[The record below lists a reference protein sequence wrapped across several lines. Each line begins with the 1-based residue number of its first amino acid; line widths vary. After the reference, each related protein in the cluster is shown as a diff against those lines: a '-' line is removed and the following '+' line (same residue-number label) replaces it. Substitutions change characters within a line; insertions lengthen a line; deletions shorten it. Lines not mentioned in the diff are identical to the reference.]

1 MVIAMKKGTVLVVI
15 LMSLFGWNTG
25 KAQSVYPGQHNGKIK
40 ENITAPLKAYS
51 FDLKQVKLLPSR
63 FRENMMRDSA
73 WMMSIDTK
81 RLLHS
86 FRTNA
91 GVYSANEGGYF
102 TMKKMGGWE
111 SLDCDLRGHTTGHL
125 LSALALMYAST
136 GNDAFKI
143 KADSLVKGLAEVQL
157 ALGKSGYL
165 SAFPEGLIDRN
176 IAGKGVWA
184 PWYTL
189 HKIYAGLIDQYLY
202 CDNKQALDVVIKMAD
217 WAYNKLIPLSDEVRR
232 KMIRNEFGGVGECFY
247 NLYSIT
253 GDIKYETLAKF
264 FYHNEVIEP
273 LADDKDEL
281 AGKHANTFIP
291 KLIAEARNYELN
303 NDGKSKKE
311 VLNFWNNV
319 VNSHSFVTG
328 SNSDKE
334 KFFDHNH
341 LSEHLTGYTGET
353 CNTYNLLKLTRHMF
367 CWDANPRY
375 ADYYERALYNHI
387 LGQQDPETCMVAY
400 FLPMLSGAHKVYS
413 TKENSF
419 WCCVGSGFESHAK
432 YGEAIYYHDDN
443 GIYVNLFI
451 SSELTWKE
459 KGVKLTQE
467 TLFPEKESTILTLH
481 TKNKIKMNLYLRYPS
496 WTKNVVVKVNGKK
509 LKVKQVPDS
518 YIVLNR
524 VWKDGDRIEV
534 TYPMKLRTETTPDN
548 DKKVAILYGP
558 LVLAGEMGT
567 ENLIKCAPYSNPNLY
582 NDYYTYNYNVP
593 SSLKTVLNIDKNNIE
608 KDIKRIDGRL
618 RFKAAKENIILEPLY
633 NVHRQRYV
641 VYWDWMNPNQ

>member
-1 MVIAMKKGTVLVVI
+1 M
-15 LMSLFGWNTG
+15 
-25 KAQSVYPGQHNGKIK
+25 
-40 ENITAPLKAYS
+40 
-51 FDLKQVKLLPSR
+51 
-63 FRENMMRDSA
+63 
-73 WMMSIDTK
+73 
-81 RLLHS
+81 
-86 FRTNA
+86 
-91 GVYSANEGGYF
+91 
-102 TMKKMGGWE
+102 
-111 SLDCDLRGHTTGHL
+111 
-125 LSALALMYAST
+125 
-136 GNDAFKI
+136 
-143 KADSLVKGLAEVQL
+143 
-157 ALGKSGYL
+157 
-165 SAFPEGLIDRN
+165 
-176 IAGKGVWA
+176 
-184 PWYTL
+184 
-189 HKIYAGLIDQYLY
+189 
-202 CDNKQALDVVIKMAD
+202 
-217 WAYNKLIPLSDEVRR
+217 
-232 KMIRNEFGGVGECFY
+232 
-247 NLYSIT
+247 
-253 GDIKYETLAKF
+253 AKF
-264 FYHNEVIEP
+264 FYHNEMIEP

-387 LGQQDPETCMVAY
+387 LGQQDPETGMVAY

-432 YGEAIYYHDDN
+432 YGEAIYYHHDN

-451 SSELTWKE
+451 PSELTWKE

-467 TLFPEKESTILTLH
+467 TLFPEKESTMLTLH
-481 TKNKIKMNLYLRYPS
+481 TQNKVKMNLYLRYPS
-496 WTKNVVVKVNGKK
+496 WTKNVVVKVNEKK
-509 LKVKQVPDS
+509 LKVKQVPGS
-518 YIVLNR
+518 YIILNR
-524 VWKDGDRIEV
+524 EWKDGDRIEI

-567 ENLIKCAPYSNPNLY
+567 ENFIKSAPYSNPNLY
-582 NDYYTYNYNVP
+582 NDYYTYNYNIP
-593 SSLKTVLNIDKNNIE
+593 SSLKTTLSIDKNNIE

-618 RFKAAKENIILEPLY
+618 IFKAAKENIILEPLY

-641 VYWDWMNPNQ
+641 VYWDWMNSNQ